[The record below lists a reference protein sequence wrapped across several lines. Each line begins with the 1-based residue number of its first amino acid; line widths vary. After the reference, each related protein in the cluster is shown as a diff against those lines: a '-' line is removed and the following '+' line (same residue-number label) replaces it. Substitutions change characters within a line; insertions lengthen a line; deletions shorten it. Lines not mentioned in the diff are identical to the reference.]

1 MIRRLPFSIQWLLV
15 IPLLLS
21 NLSCQTASDP
31 ADTVLL
37 NANVLTVDET
47 FSTVEAVAIRDGRI
61 LATGSTAEMERRIGP
76 QTEVIDAEGAT
87 VIPGIIE
94 QHLHSAAAV
103 QREYT
108 TPFAY
113 RQFSSIDEIQQWVGE
128 QTEQVDPTVWIQIP
142 RTDLPHLREGR
153 IPTPEE
159 LTTAAPDHPAIF
171 NWQYAD
177 MQIQVLNRAALAAAG
192 IDRST
197 EPPEGGTIETDASGE
212 PTGVLR
218 NSGSLITSHLSR
230 NDIPDDA
237 LLDELE
243 RLHKVYLS
251 TGITSIGERAANP
264 AIYRL
269 YEELK
274 QQQRLRVRTVVTLRI
289 SPEGD
294 AEQMED
300 QLSDIPIDP
309 TQGDAWLK
317 PGPLKL
323 AVDGGALFGTAWM
336 RDSYNDASRDY
347 YRVREDPY
355 HGALQSGQTA
365 ETLPD
370 WLYNAIHT
378 GHRLGW
384 QMSAHITGDAGVDAV
399 LDAVEASQETLG
411 RDDLRFNLIHA
422 YFVHPDIAD
431 RVVRLGVGVD
441 TQPAWHYLASD
452 ELSKVWPQEWM
463 NRFIGLRNWL
473 DAGATVSINTDH
485 MFGFDPDRS
494 LNPFHPFRTMA
505 TAVTRETVRG
515 NVYAPDQSV
524 SREEALRMMT
534 IDAAWLSFD
543 EESKGSIEPGKLA
556 DLVLLSAPYL
566 EVPEDQI
573 ASIHSRLTMVDGD
586 ILHEDSSNPV
596 RRRTGEFPTAAFTD

>member
-1 MIRRLPFSIQWLLV
+1 MDRRYPSPIHWLLLLPFLALT
-15 IPLLLS
+15 
-21 NLSCQTASDP
+21 LSCQPTVTP

-37 NANVLTVDET
+37 NAHVLTVDEHFT
-47 FSTVEAVAIRDGRI
+47 TVEAIAIREGRI
-61 LATGSTAEMERRIGP
+61 LATGSTTEMEKWIGS
-76 QTEVIDAEGAT
+76 TTHVLDAEGAT

-113 RQFSSIDEIQQWVGE
+113 RQFSSIGEIQQWVQE
-128 QTEQVDPTVWIQIP
+128 QTEQVDPSIWIQIP

-153 IPTPEE
+153 IPAPDE
-159 LTTAAPDHPAIF
+159 LTEAAPNHPVIF

-177 MQIQVLNRAALAAAG
+177 MQIQVLNRAALDAAG

-197 EPPEGGTIETDASGE
+197 EPPAGGTLETDSAGD
-212 PTGVLR
+212 PTGILH
-218 NSGSLITSHLSR
+218 NSGSLVAPYLSR
-230 NDIPDDA
+230 NEIPEEA

-243 RLHKVYLS
+243 RLHTIYLS

-264 AIYRL
+264 EIYRL
-269 YEELK
+269 YDLLN
-274 QQQRLRVRTVVTLRI
+274 QQERLRVRTVVTLRI

-294 AEQMED
+294 AGQMEE
-300 QLSDIPIDP
+300 QIRALPIDP
-309 TQGDAWLK
+309 TQGDEWLK

-336 RDSYNDASRDY
+336 RDPYNDASRDY
-347 YRVREDPY
+347 YRVHDDPY

-370 WLYNAIHT
+370 WLFQAIHT

-399 LDAVEASQETLG
+399 LDAVEASRDELG

-441 TQPAWHYLASD
+441 TQPAWHYLAID
-452 ELSKVWPQEWM
+452 ELSNVWPREWM

-473 DAGATVSINTDH
+473 DAGAVVSINTDH

-494 LNPFHPFRTMA
+494 LNPFNPFLTLA
-505 TAVTRETVRG
+505 TAVTRETIRG
-515 NVYAPDQSV
+515 NVYAPDQAV

-543 EESKGSIEPGKLA
+543 EENKGSIEPGKLA
-556 DLVLLSAPYL
+556 DLAILSAPYL
-566 EVPEDQI
+566 EVPDDEI
-573 ASIHSRLTMVDGD
+573 SSIRARLTMVDGAV
-586 ILHEDSSNPV
+586 LYEDSLNPV
-596 RRRTGEFPTAAFTD
+596 RRLQPDSSESRVDD

>member
-1 MIRRLPFSIQWLLV
+1 MDRWLPPATRWLLLL
-15 IPLLLS
+15 PLLLLT
-21 NLSCQTASDP
+21 LSCRTDLDP
-31 ADTVLL
+31 ADTVIL
-37 NANVLTVDET
+37 NAHILTVDET
-47 FSTVEAVAIRDGRI
+47 FSTAEAVAVRDGRI
-61 LATGSTAEMERRIGP
+61 LATGSTAEVERHTGP

-113 RQFSSIDEIQQWVGE
+113 RQFSSIDEIQQWVE
-128 QTEQVDPTVWIQIP
+128 QQTEQVEPSVWIQIP

-159 LTTAAPDHPAIF
+159 LTDAAPDHPAIF

-177 MQIQVLNRAALAAAG
+177 MQIQVLNRAALDAAG
-192 IDRST
+192 IDSTT
-197 EPPEGGTIETDASGE
+197 EPPNEGTIETDASGQ

-218 NSGSLITSHLSR
+218 NSGSLVSSHLSR
-230 NDIPDDA
+230 NEISDET

-243 RLHKVYLS
+243 RLHKIYLS

-264 AIYRL
+264 EIYRL
-269 YEELK
+269 YEDLK
-274 QQQRLRVRTVVTLRI
+274 QQERLRVRTVVTLRI

-294 AEQMED
+294 EEEMET
-300 QLSDIPIDP
+300 QLSEIPIDP
-309 TQGDAWLK
+309 NQGDEWLK

-336 RDSYNDASRDY
+336 RDPYNEASRDY
-347 YRVREDPY
+347 YRVQEEPY
-355 HGALQSGQTA
+355 HGALQAGQTA

-399 LDAVEASQETLG
+399 LDAVEASQETLE

-422 YFVHPDIAD
+422 YFVHPDIAE

-452 ELSKVWPQEWM
+452 ELSKVWPREWM

-485 MFGFDPDRS
+485 MFGFDPERS
-494 LNPFHPFRTMA
+494 LNPFHPFRTLA
-505 TAVTRETVRG
+505 TAVTRETIRG

-534 IDAAWLSFD
+534 IDAAWLSYD
-543 EESKGSIEPGKLA
+543 EEKKGSIEQGKLA
-556 DLVLLSAPYL
+556 DLVILSEPYL
-566 EVPEDQI
+566 EVPDDEI
-573 ASIHSRLTMVDGD
+573 ASIHSRLTMVGGD
-586 ILHEDSSNPV
+586 ILHEDASNPV
-596 RRRTGEFPTAAFTD
+596 RRR